1 MQRQQRMNMIALI
14 AAAAFAMMPAITLA
28 QSGVEVSN
36 AWTRAT
42 VAAQKT
48 GGIYFDVRS
57 AAPAKLV
64 GVASPVAARVELHS
78 MKMEG
83 GVMKMSAVE
92 SLDLAAGQTVKLAPG
107 GYHVMLIDLK
117 QPLKAG
123 GSVPFTLTIERADKT
138 RATIESKAAV
148 RDMAGAM
155 QGGHDMHDMHDMHK
169 GH

>member
-1 MQRQQRMNMIALI
+1 MQIQSLKFKLATGLFASLVMTAL
-14 AAAAFAMMPAITLA
+14 PVLA

-36 AWTRAT
+36 AWTRST
-42 VAAQKT
+42 IAAQKT
-48 GGIYFDVRS
+48 GGIYFDIRS

-64 GVASPVAARVELHS
+64 GVASPAAGRVELHN

-83 GVMKMSAVE
+83 GVMKMSAVDA
-92 SLDLAAGQTVKLAPG
+92 LDLAAGQTVKLAPG

-123 GSVPFTLTIERADKT
+123 SSVPFTLTVERADKT
-138 RATIESKAAV
+138 RVTVESKAVV

-155 QGGHDMHDMHDMHK
+155 QGGHDMHDMHK

>member
-1 MQRQQRMNMIALI
+1 MQFQLVKSNIAVILLSM
-14 AAAAFAMMPAITLA
+14 AAAMPMLARA

-36 AWTRAT
+36 AWARST

-48 GGIYFDVRS
+48 GGIYLDIRS
-57 AAPAKLV
+57 ATPAKLV
-64 GVASPVAARVELHS
+64 GVASPVAARVELHN

-83 GVMKMSAVE
+83 SVMKMSAVE
-92 SLDLAAGQTVKLAPG
+92 SIDLAAGQTVKLAPG

-123 GSVPFTLTIERADKT
+123 DSVPVTLTVERADKT
-138 RATIESKAAV
+138 RTTVETKAAV
-148 RDMAGAM
+148 RDMAAAM
-155 QGGHDMHDMHDMHK
+155 QGGHDMHK

>member
-1 MQRQQRMNMIALI
+1 MQRQQRMNMTALI
-14 AAAAFAMMPAITLA
+14 AAAAIAMMPAITLA

-36 AWTRAT
+36 AWTRST
-42 VAAQKT
+42 IAAQKT
-48 GGIYFDVRS
+48 GGIYFDIRS
-57 AAPAKLV
+57 AEPAKLV
-64 GVASPVAARVELHS
+64 GVASPAAGRVELHS

-123 GSVPFTLTIERADKT
+123 DSVPFSCLCL
-138 RATIESKAAV
+138 SCFLNS
-148 RDMAGAM
+148 
-155 QGGHDMHDMHDMHK
+155 
-169 GH
+169 

>member
-1 MQRQQRMNMIALI
+1 MQIQSLKFTLAAGLVAALI
-14 AAAAFAMMPAITLA
+14 GTALPVLA

-36 AWTRAT
+36 AWTRST

-48 GGIYFDVRS
+48 GGIYFDIRS
-57 AAPAKLV
+57 TAPAKLV
-64 GVASPVAARVELHS
+64 GVASPAAARVELHN

-92 SLDLAAGQTVKLAPG
+92 SIELAAGQTVKLAPG

-117 QPLKAG
+117 QPLKVG
-123 GSVPFTLTIERADKT
+123 DSVPVTLTVERADKT
-138 RATIESKAAV
+138 RATIETKAAV
-148 RDMAGAM
+148 RDMATAM
-155 QGGHDMHDMHDMHK
+155 QGGHDMHK